1 MPYYVKM
8 KKCIRRQVLVTV
20 FAIAAIAHGVGQTSA
35 PPNQPSR
42 AAPVQTD
49 KQSYTYQVT
58 PRHITFALRA
68 TYINRTDKPVYLAP
82 CGEEDDS
89 PGFSLEK
96 RTNGA
101 WRPVYG
107 TVCALG
113 AGVPVEVKPG
123 ERYSTRL
130 EVAGNREP
138 NNFPCFRVKRIPGT
152 YRLVLSVEDADYTD
166 IFLETQPASIS
177 KRLSVSNPFQVKA
190 P

>member
-1 MPYYVKM
+1 M
-8 KKCIRRQVLVTV
+8 KKCIRRQVFATV
-20 FAIAAIAHGVGQTSA
+20 LAIAATAHGIGRTSA

-42 AAPVQTD
+42 ASSVQTD

-68 TYINRTDKPVYLAP
+68 TYINRIDEPVYLAP
-82 CGEEDDS
+82 CGEEGGS

-96 RTNGA
+96 RINGV
-101 WRPVYG
+101 WYPVYG

-123 ERYSTRL
+123 ERYSTRF

-138 NNFPCFRVKRIPGT
+138 NNFPRFRVKRIPGI

-166 IFLETQPASIS
+166 IFLETQPVSIS
-177 KRLSVSNPFQVKA
+177 KRLRVSNPFQVKA